1 MGVLVEATGTKNL
14 KSGVG
19 EEKEKQGVE
28 MDYSSIKM
36 LLLIMSG
43 VEQNPGPG
51 RTNLETT
58 NWLSENAKKCVKDY
72 KLCTE
77 AEQFFGRPMGS
88 MNTVV
93 KWKKKFEQERFD
105 LKREISLKIMKEN
118 GGLMGKRYF
127 DNPPTYFFPRNK
139 EYLLSKTDNDQ
150 YKCKICEEIFVFA
163 EEVTDHIKHIHQK
176 ELGKYFRK
184 EANDLV
190 IHHEQFKSWL
200 NKETDIEIDLGKT
213 NIKYE
218 APNARVER
226 IQKENMLLK
235 ANNRILE
242 ANQKTLLK
250 SVEANK
256 DSIKLVR
263 ETTAGTNIFETRRE
277 VVSENSKGELK
288 RTVVCG
294 QVAAIT
300 KRKTGKRTSEVAGN
314 DDPPKRVKISGEG
327 ERNHALILEN
337 ALNHL
342 AEKDFHTKVNI
353 LSKLIDKEG
362 ENFAASL
369 LQNSTAIQNHLK
381 LSPEDTAAL
390 IAATGGNDNMFT
402 KIRTATNKKLGFTNL
417 ASHRQVKIVR
427 AQKIPID
434 RDDWLESK
442 EMLYKLKQ
450 GQNAR
455 KQTETCVLKVKDLK
469 TYIGKIV
476 VSEAENLTHL
486 RNGDKLKICYD
497 ADGGGGRFIAEFSIL
512 NGKDQKITLH
522 PFLIYEG
529 TDVRENLE
537 VVFSSFT
544 NQIFALEGEHFKVNG
559 IEVVVEQFGVFDLC
573 CLNTLIGKQSHS
585 ATYPDCW
592 TDVTREHLQN
602 HKYKDHTPNQCKSIN
617 FLSLKDYDKNV
628 THHSVH
634 SGLLHFRHTF

>member
-1 MGVLVEATGTKNL
+1 MVGVLVEVTDTKNQ
-14 KSGVG
+14 KSGVDEDKERQG
-19 EEKEKQGVE
+19 ED

-51 RTNLETT
+51 RTNQETI
-58 NWLSENAKKCVKDY
+58 NWLSENEKKCVKDY

-77 AEQFFGRPMGS
+77 AEKFFGRTMGS
-88 MNTVV
+88 MNTVIR
-93 KWKKKFEQERFD
+93 WKRMFEAEKKEV
-105 LKREISLKIMKEN
+105 KREVSLKVMKEN
-118 GGLMGKRYF
+118 GGLLGKRYY

-139 EYLLSKTDNDQ
+139 EYLLTTTDDDQ
-150 YKCKICEEIFVFA
+150 YKCKICEQIFISA
-163 EEVTDHIKHIHQK
+163 EKVTEHIKHVHQK

-200 NKETDIEIDLGKT
+200 KKETDIEIDLGKT
-213 NIKYE
+213 NIKYK

-256 DSIKLVR
+256 DSIKLVK
-263 ETTAGTNIFETRRE
+263 ETCAGTNIFETRRE

-294 QVAAIT
+294 QVAAMT
-300 KRKTGKRTSEVAGN
+300 KRKTGKRTSEDAGI
-314 DDPPKRVKISGEG
+314 DDPEDRLKISREG

-342 AEKDFHTKVNI
+342 AEKDFHTKVGI

-369 LQNSTAIQNHLK
+369 LRNSNAIQNHLK

-390 IAATGGNDNMFT
+390 IAATGGNDNVFT
-402 KIRTATNKKLGFTNL
+402 KIRTASNKKLGFNNFS
-417 ASHRQVKIVR
+417 SHRKVKLVR
-427 AQKIPID
+427 SQKLPID

-455 KQTETCVLKVKDLK
+455 KQTETCVLKVKELK

-476 VSEAENLTHL
+476 TSEAENLTHL
-486 RNGDKLKICYD
+486 SNGDKLKICYD
-497 ADGGGGRFIAEFSIL
+497 ADGGGGRFLAEFAIL
-512 NGKDQKITLH
+512 NGKDQNIKLH
-522 PFLIYEG
+522 PFLVFEG
-529 TDVRENLE
+529 CDVRENLDI
-537 VVFSSFT
+537 VFSSFT
-544 NQIFALEGEHFKVNG
+544 NQILALEGENFEVNG

-585 ATYPDCW
+585 ATFPDAW

-602 HKYKDHTPNQCKSIN
+602 HKHKDHTPNQCKSIN

-628 THHSVH
+628 THHSVQ
-634 SGLLHFRHTF
+634 SGL